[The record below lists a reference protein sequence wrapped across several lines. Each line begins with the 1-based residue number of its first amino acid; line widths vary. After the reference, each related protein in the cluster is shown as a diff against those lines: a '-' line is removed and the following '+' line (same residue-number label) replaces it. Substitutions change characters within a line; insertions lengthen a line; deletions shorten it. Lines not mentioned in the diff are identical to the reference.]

1 MDYIQRFLSDDEPK
15 RLSALEKIALTAS
28 ALKQLDSEILNSK
41 YEHKLKELYYPEEK
55 IVKWLDTFNQSYLW
69 QFFEK
74 YFNPKLYNAENIPDK
89 SGAMLIANHSTIF
102 LADMAPIYFGVHEQK
117 RRCVYGMGYKMFG
130 QSDFLKTIGGV
141 LGKMEN
147 AVKLLNDDKLL
158 IVCPGGILDA
168 CKPFYERYLV
178 RHVEGFAP
186 ENCGY
191 IKAAYKAGKP
201 IIPVGVIGAEETLFT
216 FTDMKPF
223 VKKVM
228 GWLDEKY
235 ALSKKPRIKELYGLV
250 DFAKII
256 PLPLN
261 LLPFKSNVE
270 AYAGEPIDIRA
281 IVGENPK
288 QEDYAKA
295 NYVVM
300 GSLQTLIDKGL
311 RKRKDFAMISSLLK
325 DIMEVA

>member
-1 MDYIQRFLSDDEPK
+1 MDYIQRFLSDEEPK
-15 RLSALEKIALTAS
+15 KLSSLEKMLLTAS
-28 ALKQLDSEILNSK
+28 ALKQIDSEMLNSK
-41 YEHKLKELYYPEEK
+41 YQHKLNELYYPEEK
-55 IVKWLDTFNQSYLW
+55 IVNWLDTLNQSYLW

-74 YFNPKLYNAENIPDK
+74 YFKPRLYNAENIPDK
-89 SGAMLIANHSTIF
+89 TGAMLIANHSTIF
-102 LADMAPIYFGVHEQK
+102 LADLAPVYFGVHEQK
-117 RRCVYGMGYKMFG
+117 RRCVYGMAYKMFG

-141 LGKMEN
+141 IGKMEN

-178 RHVEGFAP
+178 RPVEGFAP

-201 IIPVGVIGAEETLFT
+201 IIPVGIIGAEETLFT
-216 FTDMKPF
+216 LTDMKPF

-235 ALSKKPRIKELYGLV
+235 SLSKKPRIKELYGLV

-261 LLPFKSNVE
+261 LLPFRSNVE
-270 AYAGEPIDIRA
+270 GYAGQPIDVRK
-281 IVGENPK
+281 IVGENPV
-288 QEDYAKA
+288 QEDYARA
-295 NYVVM
+295 NSVVM
-300 GSLQTLIDKGL
+300 QSLQTLIDKGL
-311 RKRKDFAMISSLLK
+311 GKRRDCAMLSGIVK
-325 DIMEVA
+325 DIIEVS